1 MSKDAVGPIMAVTGG
16 GVAIDPFTLT
26 PSVIIQLVG
35 AVVGVI
41 GVFLAIA
48 KLFDSRLDRKERR
61 LDRLERKRANDI
73 AEAQLKLT
81 REKRNAKTSN
91 RETPVPHPHSQDFN
105 T

>member
-48 KLFDSRLDRKERR
+48 KLFDSRLDRNERR

-81 REKRNAKTSN
+81 REKNDAKASN
-91 RETPVPHPHSQDFN
+91 RKTPVPNQNCKDFN